1 MQASSGAVGM
11 GFERPI
17 GELLER
23 LDKERHAQQPLI
35 KEPVKEE
42 EEEHEEENEEE
53 TEEVGTG

>member
-1 MQASSGAVGM
+1 M